1 MLFSDEIKKLRKKL
15 LLSQTAFAQEIG
27 VSYTTVNRW
36 EMGRAKPSYKT
47 LKAIDEYCRKNNI
60 EFDRGTFRT
69 KGDNVDIIPTY
80 EKNEGIRI
88 SFFDDEIEKIGVEKI
103 KKAID
108 MRSVW
113 DEQNINNMVN
123 KPIQCTVATTNN

>member
-47 LKAIDEYCRKNNI
+47 LKAIDDYCSRNNI
-60 EFDRGTFRT
+60 EFDVRQLI
-69 KGDNVDIIPTY
+69 N
-80 EKNEGIRI
+80 
-88 SFFDDEIEKIGVEKI
+88 EIEN
-103 KKAID
+103 D
-108 MRSVW
+108 
-113 DEQNINNMVN
+113 
-123 KPIQCTVATTNN
+123 PLY